1 MANWLILDNCSKFNE
16 FVENRLEHFLQHC
29 QAIEDSNNTQWAKT
43 REKLHF
49 HGGKIHLLQHSD
61 FTKFFFSS
69 DEVLLIS
76 KLNSQAIT
84 LKIILPF
91 VIASLIKG
99 AGNNTT
105 SIIIDGTGNYFSL
118 LQFSKYNYICNISD
132 FTKKFLFFRL
142 KIWPRFCCDRPKHR
156 ISQGISQQRM
166 VWILVSIR

>member
-1 MANWLILDNCSKFNE
+1 M
-16 FVENRLEHFLQHC
+16 
-29 QAIEDSNNTQWAKT
+29 
-43 REKLHF
+43 HF
-49 HGGKIHLLQHSD
+49 HGKNHFLTFFRNFHSD

-105 SIIIDGTGNYFSL
+105 SIIIDGTGNYFSKFYGKVGVISWL
-118 LQFSKYNYICNISD
+118 LFHLI
-132 FTKKFLFFRL
+132 
-142 KIWPRFCCDRPKHR
+142 
-156 ISQGISQQRM
+156 
-166 VWILVSIR
+166 